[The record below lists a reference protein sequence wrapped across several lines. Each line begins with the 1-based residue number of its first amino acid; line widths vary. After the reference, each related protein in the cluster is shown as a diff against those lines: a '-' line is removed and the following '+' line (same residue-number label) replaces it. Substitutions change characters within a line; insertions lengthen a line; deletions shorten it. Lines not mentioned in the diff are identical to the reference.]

1 MVLMVLFLIPGPLA
15 GGPFPSGDFTPR
27 AVRKS
32 YFDKVCPSPKL
43 LNKAA
48 IRARLPD
55 KYTALHLFAAWVRA
69 MDDEPARCVEI
80 DERIF
85 NIE

>member
-1 MVLMVLFLIPGPLA
+1 MFFFFVTGPLA
-15 GGPFPSGDFTPR
+15 GGHFPPGDLTPR

-32 YFDKVCPSPKL
+32 YFDRVCPNPKL
-43 LNKAA
+43 LDKAA
-48 IRARLPD
+48 IRANLPVN
-55 KYTALHLFAAWVRA
+55 YTALHLLAAWVRM

-85 NIE
+85 DIG